1 MRIVRGPSSPRL
13 ASKISS
19 SLGVPIVKAISKR
32 FPDGEF
38 YFKYDEDISGE
49 DLLIVQSLA
58 PPQDAH
64 LLELLIMIYGAQDLG
79 ARSIKLF
86 IPYLAYSRQ
95 DEMYLKGESVSS
107 MMVTRLFENLG
118 VNGLYTIDIHN
129 SKLLE
134 KYSIPTQ
141 NLTAAGELAKYFL
154 AKNLRDPFIIA
165 PDDEEMALKRAEDAA
180 HVINAEYDYL
190 GKERDRYS
198 GEIETFSKDLNVKG
212 RDVVIIDDI
221 IATGKTTAYAARI
234 LRKQGA
240 RKIFAGVSH
249 LLLLGN
255 SLELLYG
262 AGVEEVVGTDSVES
276 RFSMVSV
283 ASIIAKTLKDEE
295 DC

>member
-32 FPDGEF
+32 FPDEEF

-49 DLLIVQSLA
+49 NLLIVQSLA
-58 PPQDAH
+58 PTQDAH
-64 LLELLIMIYGAQDLG
+64 LVELLIMIYGAQDLG

-107 MMVTRLFENLG
+107 VMVTRLFENLG

-129 SKLLE
+129 SKVLE

-141 NLTAAGELAKYFL
+141 NLTAAGELARYFL
-154 AKNLRDPFIIA
+154 AKNLRDPIIIA
-165 PDDEEMALKRAEDAA
+165 PDDEEMALKRAEHAA

-190 GKERDRYS
+190 DKERDRYT

-221 IATGKTTAYAARI
+221 ISTGETTAYAARI

-276 RFSMVSV
+276 SFSMVSV
-283 ASIIAKTLKDEE
+283 ASIIAQTLKDEE